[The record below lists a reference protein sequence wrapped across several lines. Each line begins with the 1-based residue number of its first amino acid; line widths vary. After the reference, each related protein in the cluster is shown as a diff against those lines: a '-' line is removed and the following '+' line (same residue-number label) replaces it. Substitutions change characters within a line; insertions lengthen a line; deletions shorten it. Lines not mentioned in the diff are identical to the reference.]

1 MNSMRCLPFTVIAI
15 ALAGCSQSALSGSGQ
30 ASQNPLP
37 QNGIPQSGS
46 VQNQPPRN
54 EALVRSAS
62 RPLALTGGPSSKISH
77 VVVIMQENRSTN
89 DLFNA
94 FPGADTVRIV
104 QRSHGRPMH
113 LLPVLLTA
121 PYDIDHS
128 HLAFE
133 LEYAGNWS
141 GVATKCKKGA
151 ICPPPAARP
160 FGFVPRSEVEPYY
173 VMARRYAFANKMFQT
188 NEGPSF
194 PAHQYILSGTSS
206 ISNGS
211 PLLAAE
217 NPLTPRSKLTG
228 GCDSPPGSQV
238 VVINP
243 DGQEDMKVYPCFNR
257 NSLIQLIDT
266 RSLTWSYYQSGT
278 GAGLWHGPD
287 AISPVRYSR
296 EFSTDVISPP
306 ARVLTDISKGDLANV
321 VWVTPTAAASDH
333 AGVTN
338 GSGPSWVASV
348 VNAIGESKYWD
359 TTAIFVT
366 WDDWGGWYDPVLPPE
381 RNSYE
386 LGFRVPLIVISP
398 YAKQHYISE
407 KQHEF
412 GSILKF
418 TEEVFGLPSLGTTDS
433 ISDDLSDC
441 FNFFGPPSK
450 FRPIPAPLPPNYFL
464 RQPISNEPPDD
475 DF

>member
-1 MNSMRCLPFTVIAI
+1 MNSMRCLPFTIIAF

-30 ASQNPLP
+30 VPQNPLP
-37 QNGIPQSGS
+37 QN
-46 VQNQPPRN
+46 QPLHD
-54 EALVRSAS
+54 EALVRS
-62 RPLALTGGPSSKISH
+62 RPGAPSVSGGPSSKISH
-77 VVVIMQENRSTN
+77 VVIIMQENRSTN

-104 QRSHGRPMH
+104 QRAHGRPMH
-113 LLPVLLTA
+113 LLPELLTA

-133 LEYAGNWS
+133 LEYSGNWS
-141 GVATKCKKGA
+141 SVASKCNKGA
-151 ICPPPAARP
+151 ICPPKAARP
-160 FGFVPRSEVEPYY
+160 FGYVPRSDVAPYY
-173 VMARRYAFANKMFQT
+173 VMAHRYAFANRMFQT

-194 PAHQYILSGTSS
+194 PAHQYILSGTST

-211 PLLAAE
+211 SLRAAE
-217 NPLTPRSKLTG
+217 NPVTRLGKLTG

-238 VVINP
+238 VVIDP
-243 DGQEDMKVYPCFNR
+243 DGQENMKVYPCFDR
-257 NSLIQLIDT
+257 NSLIQLIEA
-266 RSLTWSYYQSGT
+266 RSLSWSYYQAGN

-287 AISPVRYSR
+287 AIAPVRYSR
-296 EFSTDVISPP
+296 KFSTDVISPP
-306 ARVLTDISKGDLANV
+306 ARVLTDISKGNLANV

-333 AGVTN
+333 AGITD

-348 VNAIGESKYWD
+348 VNAIGGSKYWN

-366 WDDWGGWYDPVLPPE
+366 WDDWGGWYDPVEPQE

-441 FNFFGPPSK
+441 FNFSGPPSK
-450 FRPIPAPLPPNYFL
+450 FRPIPAPLPPSYFL
-464 RQPISNEPPDD
+464 KQPLSNETPDD
-475 DF
+475 DY

>member
-1 MNSMRCLPFTVIAI
+1 MNSMRCLPLTVIAI
-15 ALAGCSQSALSGSGQ
+15 ALAGCSQSASVGSGQ
-30 ASQNPLP
+30 APQNPLP
-37 QNGIPQSGS
+37 QTGS
-46 VQNQPPRN
+46 AQNQPPRD
-54 EALVRSAS
+54 EALVRGRSS
-62 RPLALTGGPSSKISH
+62 QLSLTGGPSSKISH
-77 VVVIMQENRSTN
+77 VVVIVQENRSTN

-104 QRSHGRPMH
+104 QRAHGRPLH
-113 LLPVLLTA
+113 LLPELLTA

-133 LEYAGNWS
+133 LEYNGNWS
-141 GVATKCKKGA
+141 EVATKCNKHA
-151 ICPPPAARP
+151 ICPPNAVRP
-160 FGFVPRSEVEPYY
+160 FGYVPRSEVEPYY
-173 VMARRYAFANKMFQT
+173 VMASRFAFANDMFQT

-194 PAHQYILSGTSS
+194 PAHQYLLSGTST

-211 PLLAAE
+211 TLRAAE
-217 NPLTPRSKLTG
+217 NPLTPQDQLTG

-238 VVINP
+238 FVIDP
-243 DGQEDMKVYPCFNR
+243 DGQENMKVYPCFDR
-257 NSLIQLIDT
+257 NSLIALIEA
-266 RSLTWSYYQSGT
+266 RSLSWSYYQAGK

-306 ARVLTDISKGDLANV
+306 ARVLTDISKGNLASV

-333 AGVTN
+333 AGVTD

-348 VNAIGESKYWD
+348 VNAIGESKYWN
-359 TTAIFVT
+359 TTAIFIT
-366 WDDWGGWYDPVLPPE
+366 WDDWGGWYDPVEPLE

-386 LGFRVPLIVISP
+386 LGFRVPLLVISP

-418 TEEVFGLPSLGTTDS
+418 TEEVFGLPSLGTTDAD
-433 ISDDLSDC
+433 SDDLSDC
-441 FNFFGPPSK
+441 FNFSGPPSEFK
-450 FRPIPAPLPPNYFL
+450 PIPAPLPPSYFL
-464 RQPISNEPPDD
+464 RQPLSNESPDD
-475 DF
+475 DY

>member
-1 MNSMRCLPFTVIAI
+1 MKSIRCLSLTVIAI
-15 ALAGCSQSALSGSGQ
+15 ALAGCSQSALVGSGQ
-30 ASQNPLP
+30 APQNPLP
-37 QNGIPQSGS
+37 QNGIPQ
-46 VQNQPPRN
+46 NQPSHN
-54 EALVRSAS
+54 EALVRGDV
-62 RPLALTGGPSSKISH
+62 RPLSPSSGPSSKISH
-77 VVVIMQENRSTN
+77 VVVIVQENRSTN

-94 FPGADTVRIV
+94 LPGANTVRIV
-104 QRSHGRPMH
+104 QRAHGRPMH
-113 LLPVLLTA
+113 LLPELLTA

-133 LEYAGNWS
+133 LEYSGNWS
-141 GVATKCKKGA
+141 SVYSKCYKGA
-151 ICPPPAARP
+151 SCPPEAARP
-160 FGFVPRSEVEPYY
+160 FGYVPESEVEPYY

-194 PAHQYILSGTSS
+194 PAHQYILSGTST

-211 PLLAAE
+211 SFLAAE
-217 NPLTPRSKLTG
+217 NPFTRRDKLTG
-228 GCDSPPGSQV
+228 GCDSPPGSRV
-238 VVINP
+238 SVIGP
-243 DGQEDMKVYPCFNR
+243 DGQENMKVYPCFDR
-257 NSLIQLIDT
+257 NSLIQLIEA
-266 RSLTWSYYQSGT
+266 RSLSWSYYQAHNGP
-278 GAGLWHGPD
+278 GLWHGPD

-306 ARVLTDISKGDLANV
+306 TRVLTDISKGNLANV

-348 VNAIGESKYWD
+348 VNAIGESKYWN

-366 WDDWGGWYDPVLPPE
+366 WDDWGGWYDPVVPPE

-433 ISDDLSDC
+433 IADDLSDC
-441 FNFFGPPSK
+441 FNFSGPPSK
-450 FRPIPAPLPPNYFL
+450 FIPISASLPPSYFL
-464 RQPISNEPPDD
+464 RQPPSNESPDD
-475 DF
+475 DY